1 MTTVTLP
8 PINEETARE
17 ATRMSLTWR
26 EVPAISDAVARHYL
40 DGFRWLDVNDHA
52 TLTAL
57 DAVRGVPDDQPT
69 TVTTQ
74 DVRVVLDVIRAND
87 GRLSTWGREAASALL
102 SWVVAHEAAP
112 AVGDRIRRR
121 VAGMASS
128 MTGTVTDVNVQTNRI
143 NWTDDAGQ
151 DWSGS
156 ITNDGMATWWERVT
170 PFDGA
175 PLIEVDHVCSD
186 QCHPA
191 EPCPSCGVE
200 RGNHPASGCPPH
212 GDLTVYPRGSADAR
226 LDANTGASLDSEDP
240 ARVPAWWQPAQDA
253 PRNPMPALR
262 FAPPTTPPIVVVEG
276 RDLDTLRD
284 YVQCTDPGSV
294 RTVRVSISDGR
305 VMWATNGGMWSRPLG
320 RPANDR
326 GW

>member
-8 PINEETARE
+8 PIGEDTARE
-17 ATRMSLTWR
+17 AARMSRTWR

-69 TVTTQ
+69 TVTTE
-74 DVRVVLDVIRAND
+74 DVRAVLDVIRAND
-87 GRLSTWGREAASALL
+87 ARLSTWGREAASALL

-112 AVGDRIRRR
+112 SVGDRIRRR
-121 VAGMASS
+121 VPSAAAG
-128 MTGTVTDVNVQTNRI
+128 MTGTVTGVNVQTNTI

-156 ITNDGMATWWERVT
+156 ITNDGHGLNWWERVT
-170 PFDGA
+170 PFDG
-175 PLIEVDHVCSD
+175 
-186 QCHPA
+186 
-191 EPCPSCGVE
+191 
-200 RGNHPASGCPPH
+200 
-212 GDLTVYPRGSADAR
+212 
-226 LDANTGASLDSEDP
+226 
-240 ARVPAWWQPAQDA
+240 
-253 PRNPMPALR
+253 PRNPMPSLR
-262 FAPPTTPPIVVVEG
+262 QPRAVPPIIVVDG
-276 RDLDTLRD
+276 DDLDTLK
-284 YVQCTDPGSV
+284 YYAECTDPGSV
-294 RTVRVSISDGR
+294 RVVRLAIINGQAQV
-305 VMWATNGGMWSRPLG
+305 ATNGGEWSRPLG